1 MGSGC
6 GSVGR
11 EVASISEV
19 RGSNPAIGKI
29 FIESLLSTVLKFEED
44 ENKKKKTF
52 REWPIFKQLNC
63 SQACSN
69 FSENWKRK
77 FSTHRQQPRDS
88 FYLNLAKRAN
98 LMPFSDY
105 WTTKVGLIKNPHEK
119 WSSLAQF
126 VSSVL
131 LIRWA

>member
-44 ENKKKKTF
+44 ENKKKKHSGNGPF
-52 REWPIFKQLNC
+52 LNNLIVHKHV
-63 SQACSN
+63 QILVKIERGN
-69 FSENWKRK
+69 F
-77 FSTHRQQPRDS
+77 QPTDN
-88 FYLNLAKRAN
+88 NLAT
-98 LMPFSDY
+98 LS
-105 WTTKVGLIKNPHEK
+105 T
-119 WSSLAQF
+119 
-126 VSSVL
+126 
-131 LIRWA
+131 